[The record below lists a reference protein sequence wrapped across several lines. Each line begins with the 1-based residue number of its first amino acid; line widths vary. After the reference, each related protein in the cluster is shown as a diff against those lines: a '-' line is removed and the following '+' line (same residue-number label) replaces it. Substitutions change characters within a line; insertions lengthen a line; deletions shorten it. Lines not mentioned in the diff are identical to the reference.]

1 MKAGTRALG
10 IADSSG
16 ESIGTFAGCVV
27 RADRVFDGVAFSS
40 FTVGGTD
47 ATNAVLDIVASL
59 DREDV
64 QYLLLAGIAPGWF
77 NIVDLHRLHRE
88 TSVPVLSISFEGSTG
103 LSPEIKNAFEGKNM
117 QARLEVYESL
127 PERRRL
133 CVGSDELFVRS
144 VGISR
149 ERADDIVR
157 AFTPAGG
164 RPEPLRVARLAARS
178 GREYRHR

>member
-27 RADRVFDGVAFSS
+27 RADRVCDGVAFSS

-47 ATNAVLDIVASL
+47 ATDAVLDIVRVL
-59 DREDV
+59 DREDI

-77 NIVDLHRLHRE
+77 NLVDLRRIHRE
-88 TSVPVLSISFEGSTG
+88 TSLPTLSISFEGSNG
-103 LSPEIKNAFEGKNM
+103 LSPAITDSFEGNNM
-117 QARLEVYESL
+117 QERLETYESL

-133 CVGSDELFVRS
+133 VVGSNALFVRS
-144 VGISR
+144 VGLSV
-149 ERADDIVR
+149 ERVETVVR
-157 AFTPAGG
+157 AFTPEGG
-164 RPEPLRVARLAARS
+164 RPEPLRVARIAARA
-178 GREYRHR
+178 GQEYRYR